1 MCRGRVIEL
10 CPPPGTSPDAPPVIF
25 PPTSPS
31 LLGPAWI
38 SAQGSE
44 TLLVGATKDWENG
57 DLVAEVPLKEGEE
70 VAEVLLA
77 KAEAIYPPVR
87 NWRVARVR
95 SGVRA
100 WAKRT
105 SEGTLPIAGK
115 LQGRGASERAISDP
129 PGSRGSDR
137 QALTDSECQENG
149 SFGRESSGWRV
160 SQSCDSRLG
169 DDCARQESRLGR
181 SSFWVVGGLG
191 ARGLVYHAWLA
202 EKSAAAIVHDDEN
215 LLPSVLRRWQAGFV
229 EAVRAERKPR
239 VRMRNRKKSKEEVG
253 AN

>member
-38 SAQGSE
+38 SAQGSG

-57 DLVAEVPLKEGEE
+57 DLVAEVPPKEGEE

-77 KAEAIYPPVR
+77 KAETIYPPVR
-87 NWRVARVR
+87 DWRVVRVR

-115 LQGRGASERAISDP
+115 LQSRGASEGAISDP
-129 PGSRGSDR
+129 PESRGSDMTESKCR
-137 QALTDSECQENG
+137 ENG
-149 SFGRESSGWRV
+149 GFGRESSGRLV
-160 SQSCDSRLG
+160 SQLRLG
-169 DDCARQESRLGR
+169 DDCAGQESRLR
-181 SSFWVVGGLG
+181 QSSIWVVGGLG

-202 EKSAAAIVHDDEN
+202 EKAAAAIVHDDES

-239 VRMRNRKKSKEEVG
+239 VRMRLVRLPVVPPTKERE
-253 AN
+253 ADEP